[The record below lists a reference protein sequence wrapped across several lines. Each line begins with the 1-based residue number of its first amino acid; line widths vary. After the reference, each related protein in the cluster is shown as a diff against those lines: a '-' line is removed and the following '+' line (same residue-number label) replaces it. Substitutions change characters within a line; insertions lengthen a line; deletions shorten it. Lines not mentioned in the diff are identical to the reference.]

1 MDMSNVNKKEKSI
14 MGKAWP
20 VMLCLLLSLGV
31 FLFLLNMEK
40 KELSK
45 YEKGQA
51 VIAAASIKGSTE
63 ITSENVKTLFKVS
76 ERPLTDIPDRAYVTV
91 EELVGQYVQHDMDAG
106 VVVTKSM
113 TGELNPLQKDHVLLA
128 VNMEAL
134 DRSVAGTLR
143 AGDEIDLYTVETN
156 AVKEVL
162 VEKVLEKVK
171 IIRSYTGTGG
181 AILKEDAASIAQYIT
196 IPVHKDAVGT
206 FYKALE
212 NKKIGIVKYP
222 DKEVSDETD

>member
-20 VMLCLLLSLGV
+20 VMLCLLLSIGV
-31 FLFLLNMEK
+31 FMFLLNMEK
-40 KELSK
+40 KELER
-45 YEKGQA
+45 YEKGQVVTVA
-51 VIAAASIKGSTE
+51 TSIKKHTE
-63 ITSENVKTLFKVS
+63 ITEENVKTLFKMA
-76 ERPLTDIPDRAYVTV
+76 ERPLTDIPDTSYANM

-171 IIRSYTGTGG
+171 VTRSHTGTGG
-181 AILKEDAASIAQYIT
+181 AILKEDATSIAQYIT
-196 IPVHKDAVGT
+196 IPVHKDAVET

-212 NKKIGIVKYP
+212 NKKIEIVKYP
-222 DKEVSDETD
+222 D